1 MAETHIISALVEKR
15 ARLLGEIE
23 NRRFQIMRLEI
34 ELGHLDATIRMFKP
48 GYDVAAILP
57 KRSFGKN
64 PAGVPKGAGG
74 RYALSVLRETNRPLT
89 AGEIAERVLIRL
101 GKPITPDARKM
112 LAAAIFGTLSRR
124 KDGAV
129 IYDASTHPG
138 RWRLAMKLV

>member
-1 MAETHIISALVEKR
+1 MAETHVISALVDKR

-23 NRRFQIMRLEI
+23 NRRFQIIRLEI
-34 ELGHLDATIRMFKP
+34 ELGHLDAAIKMFKP
-48 GYDVAAILP
+48 GYDVASILP
-57 KRSFGKN
+57 KCSFGKN

-101 GKPITPDARKM
+101 GKPITPGARKM

-129 IYDASTHPG
+129 MYDASTHPG
-138 RWRLAMKLV
+138 TWRLAMKPL